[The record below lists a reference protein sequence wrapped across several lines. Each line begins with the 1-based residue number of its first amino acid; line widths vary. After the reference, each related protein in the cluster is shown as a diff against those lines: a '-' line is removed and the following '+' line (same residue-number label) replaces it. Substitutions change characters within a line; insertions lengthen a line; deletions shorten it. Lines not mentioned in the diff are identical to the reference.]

1 MISFFFS
8 TPIVILLLGLYFIR
22 KAYKPPKELEPIPTV
37 PIFKFARTV
46 LFNEGQHEIQR
57 VISDSDP
64 EKIGLVKIFLFS
76 GWTVLITNIEH
87 AKIFFAENDDVL
99 IKGQVPDD
107 HPIRKFFGRGI
118 SFANGE
124 DRIRQRKM
132 AIPAFNRSLNPEMI
146 GESTN
151 ELITL
156 LNKWNDIPLDIFTIM
171 KRITVQTLGKLAFSY
186 DMKALDSLEE
196 EPYFMKTYE
205 KITELIQNP
214 LYMILSFTY
223 KLPLKANLE
232 LSQLIEGFDQLIY
245 KVIEQRKLDLAKEKK
260 SEEHTDLLAN
270 MLENLGNGYTMK
282 DLRDE
287 LTAIFSAGHNTTAF
301 ALSAVFYN
309 LAKHPEIQKK
319 AREEAI
325 QVLGDSSKIP
335 TSENIKDLKYIKAI
349 IKESLR
355 LYPAVAMLPF
365 RKVLKPLRF
374 NQDIVI
380 PKGTN
385 LSLNIWQ
392 VHKNSNFWS
401 DEFVPERFINQDD
414 RENWIPFSSG
424 HRNCIGQNFSIMEQI
439 VITAMMLLNFE
450 VLLPPESQNF
460 DKMPLK
466 SSFYTLYP
474 KDLKIVFSELK
485 KIVEV

>member
-1 MISFFFS
+1 M
-8 TPIVILLLGLYFIR
+8 TLLERLSALNEIKFDIENFCVR
-22 KAYKPPKELEPIPTV
+22 RAYRPPKELEPIPTV

-64 EKIGLVKIFLFS
+64 EKIGLVKVR
-76 GWTVLITNIEH
+76 WTVLITNIEH

-99 IKGQVPDD
+99 LKGQVPDD

-156 LNKWNDIPLDIFTIM
+156 LNKWNGIPLDIFTIM

-414 RENWIPFSSG
+414 RENWIPFS
-424 HRNCIGQNFSIMEQI
+424 I
-439 VITAMMLLNFE
+439 LNFE